1 MDSNFTFA
9 LPGSTAQVCE
19 ICRHFTT
26 QLRLSLVQQAL
37 DLASNLLTAT
47 TVYLEFR
54 DKISW
59 RFKGIVNLTSLS
71 KQIINSAKNEIPL
84 VLLMISDPVNV
95 RSAQP
100 PDPKLQIYAS
110 SSVDKRRQYRGVA
123 PAGSVT

>member
-1 MDSNFTFA
+1 MLFGFGVVSMDSNFTFA

-37 DLASNLLTAT
+37 DLASNLLTVT
-47 TVYLEFR
+47 TAYLEFH

-71 KQIINSAKNEIPL
+71 KTNHQLSQK
-84 VLLMISDPVNV
+84 
-95 RSAQP
+95 
-100 PDPKLQIYAS
+100 
-110 SSVDKRRQYRGVA
+110 
-123 PAGSVT
+123 